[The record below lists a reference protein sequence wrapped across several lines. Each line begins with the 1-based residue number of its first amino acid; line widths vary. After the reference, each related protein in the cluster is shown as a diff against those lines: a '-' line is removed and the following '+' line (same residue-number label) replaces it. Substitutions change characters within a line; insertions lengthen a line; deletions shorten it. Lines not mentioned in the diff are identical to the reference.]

1 MKTVLIVG
9 AFAFIS
15 TSWAQTN
22 PPPTVMTQPQISLSP
37 TGGSAST
44 YGSASGQGKLRGCIE
59 SVNGKYLL
67 KEKSGK
73 KEVLAGDGQDFAS
86 HVGQL
91 VWVNGN
97 STSGPSTPRTLVV
110 SKLETVSDRC
120 ALDPAKTE
128 QAANSKPSPYHK

>member
-1 MKTVLIVG
+1 MKTVLIAA

-22 PPPTVMTQPQISLSP
+22 PQSTAMTHPQISLSP

-44 YGSASGQGKLRGCIE
+44 YVSTSGQRKLRGCIE

-67 KEKSGK
+67 KEKSGRQ
-73 KEVLAGDGQDFAS
+73 EVLAGDGQDFAS

-97 STSGPSTPRTLVV
+97 STSGPSTTRALVV

-120 ALDPAKTE
+120 ALDPAKTD
-128 QAANSKPSPYHK
+128 QAANTKPSPYHK